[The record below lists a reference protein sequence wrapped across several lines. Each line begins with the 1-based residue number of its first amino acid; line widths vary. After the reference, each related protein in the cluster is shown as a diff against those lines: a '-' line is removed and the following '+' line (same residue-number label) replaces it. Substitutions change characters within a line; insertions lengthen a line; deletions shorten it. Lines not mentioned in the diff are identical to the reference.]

1 MTGRIA
7 CIGECM
13 IELSQL
19 DLGAGTA
26 RIGFAGDTANTA
38 TYLARL
44 GADVAYVTNV
54 GTDAFSDAMLA
65 QLSAEGVDCTLVGR
79 LPDRLPG
86 LYAIETDSAG
96 ERSFRYWR
104 NEAAARTLFS
114 GQGPGLASLGA
125 FATVYLSGIT
135 LAILPASVRLR
146 LIAALGDLRAR
157 GALTVF
163 DPNYRPRLWR
173 DADDARDCFAATW
186 KVTTIGLPSLDD
198 ERLLYPGSGAAEVAE
213 RLHGL
218 GVAEVVVKDG
228 AAGPWI
234 SAGPQVGRSVLP
246 RADKVVDSSGAGD
259 SFNAGYIAARLQGAD
274 PAAAAAA
281 GHRLA
286 CAVIGHHG
294 AIIPRAAMP
303 LPGAG

>member
-1 MTGRIA
+1 MDRIA

-19 DLGAGTA
+19 DLATGQA

-44 GADVAYVTNV
+44 GQPTAYLTNV
-54 GTDAFSDAMLA
+54 GTDAFSDTMLA
-65 QLSAEGVDCTLVGR
+65 RMQAEGIDTSLIGR

-86 LYAIETDSAG
+86 LYAIETDARG

-114 GQGPGLASLGA
+114 GTGPTLADLDG
-125 FATVYLSGIT
+125 FATVYVSGIT
-135 LAILPASVRLR
+135 LAILPDGVRRR
-146 LIAALGDLRAR
+146 LIAALGALRAR
-157 GALTVF
+157 GVRTVF

-173 DADDARDCFAATW
+173 NADEAREWFTAIW
-186 KVTTIGLPSLDD
+186 GVTSLGLPSRDD
-198 ERLLYPGSGAAEVAE
+198 EEKLWPGATVETVAH
-213 RLHGL
+213 RLHAL

-228 AAGPWI
+228 ATGPYVST
-234 SAGPQVGRSVLP
+234 SAGGRRMTLP
-246 RADKVVDSSGAGD
+246 EVTAVVDTSGAGD
-259 SFNAGYIAARLQGAD
+259 SFNAGYIAARATGATPED
-274 PAAAAAA
+274 AATA
-281 GHRLA
+281 GHTLA
-286 CAVIGHHG
+286 SVVIGHHG

-303 LPGAG
+303 

>member
-1 MTGRIA
+1 MDRIA

-19 DLGAGTA
+19 DLATGQA

-44 GADVAYVTNV
+44 GRPTAYLTNV
-54 GTDAFSDAMLA
+54 GTDAFSDTMLA
-65 QLSAEGVDCTLVGR
+65 RMQAEGIDTSLIGR

-86 LYAIETDSAG
+86 LYAIETDDRG

-114 GQGPGLASLGA
+114 GTGPTLADLDGFS
-125 FATVYLSGIT
+125 TIYVSGIT
-135 LAILPASVRLR
+135 LAILPDGVRRR
-146 LIAALGDLRAR
+146 LIAALGSLRAR
-157 GALTVF
+157 GVRTVF

-173 DADDARDCFAATW
+173 DADVAREWFTAIW
-186 KVTTIGLPSLDD
+186 GVTSLGLPSRDD
-198 ERLLYPGSGAAEVAE
+198 EEKLWPGATVESVAH
-213 RLHGL
+213 RLHAL

-228 AAGPWI
+228 AAGPHV
-234 SAGPQVGRSVLP
+234 STPEGGRRLTLPQVTSVI
-246 RADKVVDSSGAGD
+246 DTSGAGD
-259 SFNAGYIAARLQGAD
+259 SFNAGYIASR
-274 PAAAAAA
+274 AA
-281 GHRLA
+281 GATPADAATAGHALA
-286 CAVIGHHG
+286 SVVIGHHG

-303 LPGAG
+303 